1 MQEENKKILV
11 KALSFGCRLN
21 ALETEKIQA
30 FLLDQQIPAIL
41 VNSCA
46 VTAEAERQAGQTVR
60 KLAREYPLVPIFV
73 TGCAA
78 TRNPALFLSIPNVL
92 TIPNYD
98 KLNITAY
105 IQALKTYPCNTIN
118 PNILE
123 NFNVHTQKLSK
134 QFIQVQNGCN
144 HNCAYCVTR
153 LLRGLAVS
161 FEYKT
166 ILSEAKKAVQ
176 NGFYEIVL
184 TGVDTA
190 SYAIKQEGKPFLL
203 SDLCKKLLSDVPEI
217 KRLRLS
223 SLDPAS
229 PEVLKIIDLIKHDKR
244 MMPHIHLSMQSGSD
258 TILEAMHR
266 RHSAETVRK
275 LVNYADD
282 KVSFGWDIICGF
294 PGETEELFQETLN
307 LAKELKPIRIH
318 AFPFS
323 PRPDTEAATLPN
335 QVNKSISKKRVKI
348 ISEIASDN
356 YNQFAQSLV
365 GKIAQVLVEENN
377 MARTPDDLPVKITGK
392 PIPSKTICDVF
403 LSKLQEDTFIAEKM

>member
-144 HNCAYCVTR
+144 HNCAYCVTK
-153 LLRGLAVS
+153 LLRGPAVS

-275 LVNYADD
+275 LVNYADG

>member
-1 MQEENKKILV
+1 MV
-11 KALSFGCRLN
+11 
-21 ALETEKIQA
+21 
-30 FLLDQQIPAIL
+30 
-41 VNSCA
+41 
-46 VTAEAERQAGQTVR
+46 
-60 KLAREYPLVPIFV
+60 IF
-73 TGCAA
+73 
-78 TRNPALFLSIPNVL
+78 
-92 TIPNYD
+92 
-98 KLNITAY
+98 
-105 IQALKTYPCNTIN
+105 
-118 PNILE
+118 
-123 NFNVHTQKLSK
+123 
-134 QFIQVQNGCN
+134 
-144 HNCAYCVTR
+144 
-153 LLRGLAVS
+153 
-161 FEYKT
+161 
-166 ILSEAKKAVQ
+166 
-176 NGFYEIVL
+176 
-184 TGVDTA
+184 
-190 SYAIKQEGKPFLL
+190 KPFLL

-266 RHSAETVRK
+266 RHSAKTVRK

-307 LAKELKPIRIH
+307 LAKDLKPIRIH